1 MLIVVN
7 KKEVEMKFRIHS
19 LIIVLVYVL
28 LLVGGVYLYHQVEGW
43 GYLDSAYFLVI
54 TATTIGYG
62 DLTPQTDLGK
72 IITMVYSFIGIVFVF
87 YLISIITHKVFESKL
102 EERIGDIREK
112 KKRIVELKKKVQ
124 KV

>member
-1 MLIVVN
+1 
-7 KKEVEMKFRIHS
+7 
-19 LIIVLVYVL
+19 
-28 LLVGGVYLYHQVEGW
+28 
-43 GYLDSAYFLVI
+43 
-54 TATTIGYG
+54 GYG